1 VLALLA
7 LTACSPL
14 AAPARSVAPRPADA
28 LAVTVAAAPLAAPS
42 DCAGAF
48 VARDLDH
55 TTTTPGHTARM
66 FEGNGSG
73 VAIGDLDD
81 DGKLDVVL
89 ANSHGPNTLLWNRGA
104 LQFRAERM
112 AQGDSRAVNLVDVD
126 GDNRLDMVFTRR
138 MGGLSYWR
146 NVPSASTP
154 LSPGGRGAGEEGV
167 AFAQEQLPGVALPAY
182 SMAWGDLNGDGALD
196 LAAGSY
202 DAELLSGRSSS
213 FLMGSAAGVYVYE
226 RAGAGYRATQLAR
239 KAQALAI
246 ALFDVNGDGRRDIL
260 AGNDFAVRDGAWVR
274 AGAGWAEAH
283 PFARTSQSTMSF
295 DSGDVDNDG
304 TPELFATDM
313 KPYDTSVATLAT
325 WQPMMVE
332 MFSPLPLGD
341 PQIVENTLQVRD
353 GASFRN
359 QGYARGV
366 AATGWSWSG
375 VFGDLDNDGA
385 QDLYVANGMIEAELF
400 DYLPRGELVERN
412 QALRNDGS
420 GNFTPAPE
428 WGLGSERSG
437 RGMAMAD
444 LDGDGDL
451 DIVINNL
458 RSPAQLFENRLCG
471 SALEVELRWPASPN
485 THALGATATLHTS
498 AGSFTRD
505 VRASAGYLSGPSSR
519 LHFGVPEG
527 ATAEWLEVR
536 WPDGRVSAVE
546 GPTVGS
552 LLRLTRP

>member
-1 VLALLA
+1 MLA
-7 LTACSPL
+7 ACSQL
-14 AAPARSVAPRPADA
+14 AAPARSAAPRPTNA
-28 LAVTVAAAPLAAPS
+28 LPVTIAAAPLAAPS
-42 DCAGAF
+42 GCSDTF
-48 VARDLDH
+48 VAHDLDH
-55 TTTTPGHTARM
+55 TTTTPGDTARM
-66 FEGNGSG
+66 FDGNGSG

-81 DGKLDVVL
+81 DGRLDVVL
-89 ANSHGPNTLLWNRGA
+89 ANSHGPNTILWNIGGLR
-104 LQFRAERM
+104 FRAERM
-112 AQGDSRAVNLVDVD
+112 PQGDSRAVNLVDVD
-126 GDNRLDMVFTRR
+126 GDGRLDMVFTRR
-138 MGGLSYWR
+138 MGGLSFWR
-146 NVPSASTP
+146 NLTLSTARRTP
-154 LSPGGRGAGEEGV
+154 QFER
-167 AFAQEQLPGVALPAY
+167 EQLPGVALPAY

-196 LAAGSY
+196 LVAGSY
-202 DAELLSGRSSS
+202 DAELLSGHGSG
-213 FLMGSAAGVYVYE
+213 FLMGSGAGVYVYE

-246 ALFDVNGDGRRDIL
+246 ALFDVDGDGRRDIL
-260 AGNDFAVRDGAWVR
+260 AGNDFAVRDGAWAR
-274 AGAGWAEAH
+274 KGNGWIEAH

-295 DSGDVDNDG
+295 DSADVDNDG
-304 TPELFATDM
+304 APELFATDM

-375 VFGDLDNDGA
+375 VFGDLDDDGA
-385 QDLYVANGMIEAELF
+385 QDLYVVNGMIEAELF
-400 DYLPRGELVERN
+400 NYLARGELVERN
-412 QALRNDGS
+412 QALRNDGA

-428 WGLGSERSG
+428 WELGSERSG

-471 SALEVELRWPASPN
+471 GPALEVDLRWPSSQN
-485 THALGATATLHTS
+485 TRALGATATLHTS

-505 VRASAGYLSGPSSR
+505 VRASAGYLSGPPSR
-519 LHFGVPEG
+519 LHFGIPEG
-527 ATAEWLEVR
+527 ARLEWLEIR
-536 WPDGRVSAVE
+536 WPDGAVSAIE
-546 GPTVGS
+546 GPAPRT
-552 LLRLTRP
+552 LATATR